1 MITVKKISGVLLI
14 SMLVFASSCKKY
26 LNDNVS
32 KASINDA
39 TQFASQTN
47 ADIFLN
53 SIYGY
58 LSNENNVPDQ
68 LDNFT
73 DDNDGGYYWRSY
85 QWKAG
90 SVGPSINNGQPMS
103 DYGGSYQINAD
114 DYSAWVAEF
123 GSFLPSGCY
132 VKVRACNLF
141 LQKIQQYKANFSA
154 SWIAQRTDEV
164 RFLRAFF
171 YSQLWQHVGG
181 VVLLT
186 TVEDNTTETTAQI
199 DQARSTFEQTFD
211 FIDSELDGIV
221 KDGTLTAKYNNG
233 DSDAGRATLGAALML
248 KGWVELFAASPA
260 WNSGTSPTGVSD
272 PKNLI
277 HFASADPTRWAT
289 AAATFKQFMT
299 TYTQYSLFSNL
310 AQLWYATNKYN
321 SEIIFDRQAVVGIVG
336 SQGDSYEQYGGPVYI
351 LNTYYTWGNYDPTQE
366 LVDAFRMANGK
377 DITDPTSGYDPQ
389 HPYVGREQRFYQFIV
404 YDGAPYSQPWMPRT
418 DTIYTRID
426 KVNPSL
432 NQIDFAQSDVSNTA
446 YYSRKRLNPT
456 APPGGYQSGQ
466 NYVYFRYA
474 EVLLGYAEAQNE
486 AVGPDATV
494 YSAINAVRARSSL
507 PALPGGLTQA
517 TMRTQIHNERRI
529 ELCYENKRWYDID
542 RWLTAS
548 ALLNVDRHGMMI
560 TNSSPNDDK
569 GVWVYTPVL
578 LNHPHVFNQ
587 NMYINPIPQQVIA
600 QNPSVVQNPGY

>member
-1 MITVKKISGVLLI
+1 MINLKKISCILLVGVL
-14 SMLVFASSCKKY
+14 VAASSCKKY

-32 KASINDA
+32 KTSINDA
-39 TQFASQTN
+39 TQFASTTN

-85 QWKAG
+85 HWKAG
-90 SVGPSINNGQPMS
+90 SVGPSVDNGQPMS
-103 DYGGSYQINAD
+103 DYSGSYQINAN
-114 DYSAWVAEF
+114 DYTAWIAEF
-123 GSFLPSGCY
+123 GSGSGCY
-132 VKVRACNLF
+132 AKVRACNLF
-141 LQKIQQYKANFSA
+141 LQKIQQYSANFNA

-171 YSQLWQHVGG
+171 YMQLWQHVGG
-181 VVLLT
+181 LVLLT
-186 TVEDNTTETTAQI
+186 TVEDNNTETKTQL
-199 DQARSTFEQTFD
+199 DQARSTFEQTFN
-211 FIDSELDGIV
+211 FIDSELAAVIANGNLAV
-221 KDGTLTAKYNNG
+221 KYNNG
-233 DSDAGRATLGAALML
+233 DPNAGRATLGAALMV
-248 KGWVELFAASPA
+248 KGWAELFAASPA
-260 WNSGTSPTGVSD
+260 WNSGNSPTGVAD
-272 PKNLI
+272 PNNLI
-277 HFASADPTRWAT
+277 HFASADPTRWAK
-289 AAATFKQFMT
+289 AAATFQQFMT
-299 TYTQYSLFSNL
+299 NYTQYSLFPNL
-310 AQLWYATNKYN
+310 SQLWYATNKYN
-321 SEIIFDRQAVVGIVG
+321 SEIIWDRQCVAGIIG
-336 SQGDSYEQYGGPVYI
+336 STGDNYEQYGGPVYI
-351 LNTYYTWGNYDPTQE
+351 LGTYYTWGNYCPTQE
-366 LVDAFRMANGK
+366 LVDGFRMANGK

-389 HPYVGREQRFYQFIV
+389 HPYVGREQRFYQSIA
-404 YDGAPYSQPWMPRT
+404 YDGAPYFLPWMPKT

-426 KVNPSL
+426 KVHPSL

-446 YYSRKRLNPT
+446 YYSIKRLNPV
-456 APPGGYQSGQ
+456 APPGGSFASGQ

-494 YSAINAVRARSSL
+494 YAAMNKVRTRSNL
-507 PALPGGLTQA
+507 PALPAGLTQA
-517 TMRTQIHNERRI
+517 QMRTQIHNERRV
-529 ELCYENKRWYDID
+529 EFCFENKRWYDID

-548 ALLNVDRHGMMI
+548 ALLNVDRHGMQI

-587 NMYINPIPQQVIA
+587 NMYINPIPNGVIA
-600 QNPSVVQNPGY
+600 QNPSVLQNPGY

>member
-1 MITVKKISGVLLI
+1 MISIKKVSGILLI
-14 SMLVFASSCKKY
+14 GILVSVTSCKKY

-32 KASINDA
+32 KSSINDD
-39 TQFASQTN
+39 TQFNSTTN

-73 DDNDGGYYWRSY
+73 DDNDGSYLWRSY
-85 QWKAG
+85 HWKAG
-90 SVGPSINNGQPMS
+90 SVGPTIDAGQPMS
-103 DYGGSYQINAD
+103 DWGGSYQVNAN
-114 DYSAWVAEF
+114 DYSAWVPEF
-123 GSFLPSGCY
+123 GSFLPSGAY
-132 VKVRACNLF
+132 VKIRACNLF
-141 LQKIQQYKANFSA
+141 LQKIKQYAANLNPSY
-154 SWIAQRTDEV
+154 IAQRTDEV

-171 YSQLWQHVGG
+171 YSQLWQHIGG
-181 VVLLT
+181 VVILT
-186 TVEDNTTETTAQI
+186 TVEDNNTETTAQL
-199 DQARSTFEQTFD
+199 DQPRSSFEDTFNFL
-211 FIDSELDGIV
+211 DSELDAIV
-221 KDGTLTAKYNNG
+221 KDNVLPIKYGNG
-233 DSDAGRATLGAALML
+233 DVNAGRATLGAALML
-248 KGWVELFAASPA
+248 KGWIELFAASPA
-260 WNSGTSPTGVSD
+260 WNSGNSPTGVSD

-277 HFASADPTRWAT
+277 HFASASPARWAT
-289 AAATFKQFMT
+289 AAATFKQFMS

-310 AQLWYATNKYN
+310 SQLWYAANKYN
-321 SEIIFDRQAVVGIVG
+321 SEIIWDRQAVAGITG

-351 LNTYYTWGNYDPTQE
+351 LGTYYTWGNYDPTQE

-404 YDGAPYSQPWMPRT
+404 YDGAPYSQPWMPKT

-426 KVNPSL
+426 KVHPSL
-432 NQIDFAQSDVSNTA
+432 NQIDFAQSDVSNTG

-486 AVGPDATV
+486 AVGPDASV
-494 YSAINAVRARSSL
+494 YSAINLIRSRSNL
-507 PALPGGLTQA
+507 PALTAGLTQDA
-517 TMRTQIHNERRI
+517 MRTQIHNERRI

-542 RWLTAS
+542 RWMTAS
-548 ALLNVDRHGMMI
+548 ALLNVDRHGMQI
-560 TNSSPNDDK
+560 TNTSPNDDK
-569 GVWVYTPVL
+569 GVWTYTPIL
-578 LNHPHVFNQ
+578 LNHPHVFNA
-587 NMYINPIPQQVIA
+587 NMYVNPIPNTVIA
-600 QNPSVVQNPGY
+600 QNPSVAQNPGY